1 MTEQA
6 SYVQGSIQRWAVAA
20 AVAVCG
26 AATVAG
32 VHGEGERGFTERS
45 IEGTWSYVGQLGLLV
60 PPAAPEPSA
69 SATVG
74 QFHFDGEGGCT
85 AHGFVNVLGATIET
99 ETLECSY
106 SVDRDGFGVAEAIF
120 TNAPIDDPFPFRFV
134 ISDGGRELAI
144 MNEQYLVGVV
154 IAKRR

>member
-6 SYVQGSIQRWAVAA
+6 SYARVSRKPWAVGL

-26 AATVAG
+26 AATFAG
-32 VHGEGERGFTERS
+32 VHGDGERGFSERS
-45 IEGTWSYVGQLGLLV
+45 IAGTWSYVGQLGLLV
-60 PPAAPEPSA
+60 PPTAPEPTA

-74 QFHFDGEGGCT
+74 QFYFDGKGGC
-85 AHGFVNVLGATIET
+85 AGHAFVNVLGTTVET
-99 ETLECSY
+99 EILECSY
-106 SVDRDGFGVAEAIF
+106 SVDSDGFGSAEATF
-120 TNAPIDDPFPFRFV
+120 TNAPIQDPFPFRFV

-144 MNEQYLVGVV
+144 MNTQYVVGVV

>member
-6 SYVQGSIQRWAVAA
+6 SYVRGSKKRWALAC

-26 AATVAG
+26 AATFAG
-32 VHGEGERGFTERS
+32 VHGDGERGFSARS
-45 IEGTWSYVGQLGLLV
+45 LEGTWSYVGQLGFLL
-60 PPAAPEPSA
+60 PPAAPEPAA

-74 QFHFDGEGGCT
+74 QFYFDGEGGCE
-85 AHGFVNVLGATIET
+85 ARGFVNVLGTTVET

-106 SVDRDGFGVAEAIF
+106 SVDPDGFGTAEAIW

-134 ISDGGRELAI
+134 ITDGGRELAI
-144 MNEQYLVGVV
+144 MNTEYLVGVV

>member
-6 SYVQGSIQRWAVAA
+6 SYVRGSKKPWAVAF
-20 AVAVCG
+20 AVSLCG
-26 AATVAG
+26 AATFAG
-32 VHGEGERGFTERS
+32 VHGDGERGFSERS
-45 IEGTWSYVGQLGLLV
+45 IEGIWSYVGQLGLLV

-69 SATVG
+69 AATIG
-74 QFHFDGEGGCT
+74 QFYFDGEGGCS
-85 AHGFVNVLGATIET
+85 AHGFVNVLGATVET

-106 SVDRDGFGVAEAIF
+106 SVDPDGFGAVEAIW

-134 ISDGGRELAI
+134 ITDGGRELAI
-144 MNEQYLVGVV
+144 MNTEYLVGVV